1 MRKIWIGAAAAVA
14 VAGLATTGFMI
25 ARPTPAPDVAKT
37 PPRSTAEV
45 VRGNLSEQTLVQGNL
60 GYVGERSISGGAG
73 TLTSLAPAGST
84 VGVGGELFAVDNV
97 PVILMTGALP
107 QWRAFALGMENGPD
121 VQQLEASLS
130 ELGYFW
136 SDADEIFDENTRVG
150 IRLWQEAN
158 GREKTGEIGL
168 GEVFFSP
175 VPLRIASAKLAVGA
189 QSAPGTDILS
199 VTELG
204 KSVTVNL
211 KLAQQKL
218 AVVGAAVEVEL
229 PGGAKT
235 TGTVTAVDP
244 PREPDD
250 KGQQGGGESAPVVP
264 VTVTLDTPDDAA
276 SIDRATVRVSF
287 TSETREN
294 VLSVPVGALLALP
307 GGGYGVEV
315 VDSGKSGSSKK
326 SGGSGKADSSKNS
339 GSSGESGRSGTTQV
353 AVETGLFAGGLV
365 EVSGKG
371 LKAGMKVVVPE
382 S

>member
-1 MRKIWIGAAAAVA
+1 MWIGVAAAVA

-25 ARPTPAPDVAKT
+25 ARPAPAPEAAKT

-45 VRGNLSEQTLVQGNL
+45 KRGNLSEQTLVQGNL

-73 TLTSLAPAGST
+73 TLTALAAPGST
-84 VGVGGELFAVDNV
+84 VGVGGELFAIDNV
-97 PVILMTGALP
+97 PVILLAGALP
-107 QWRAFALGMENGPD
+107 QWRAFSLGMENGPD
-121 VQQLEASLS
+121 VQQLEASLT

-136 SDADEIFDENTRVG
+136 SEADDIFDDNTRVG

-168 GEVFFSP
+168 GEIYFSP
-175 VPLRIASAKLAVGA
+175 GPLRVASAKLAVGA
-189 QSAPGTDILS
+189 QSAPGTDILG

-218 AVVGAAVEVEL
+218 AVIGATVEVEL

-235 TGTVTAVDP
+235 SGTVTAVDP

-250 KGQQGGGESAPVVP
+250 KGQQGGGGESAPVVP
-264 VTVTLDTPDDAA
+264 VTIALETPDDAA

-287 TSETREN
+287 TSETRED

-315 VDSGKSGSSKK
+315 VQSGK
-326 SGGSGKADSSKNS
+326 SGGSGKSDSSSKP
-339 GSSGESGRSGTTQV
+339 GRSGTKQV

-371 LKAGMKVVVPE
+371 LKAGVKVVVPE